1 MNKKIKFPFKFRLS
15 SKVTKVLIIFLA
27 LISLVA
33 FLFNIKHLFIAAM
46 VNGRPITHRS
56 LTRELE
62 KQMGKQVLEGL
73 IAQTLVRQEAKQQ
86 KIEISQEK
94 VKEQINQIETQLK
107 NQGQELDTLL
117 AAQGQTRKSLG
128 EQIELQLIV
137 EEILGRQVSVSEEEV
152 KDYFEESKEQFV
164 EGTTFEDQK
173 ENLKE
178 QLRQGKISEKFQPW
192 LEELRGKAKIYYF
205 LRL

>member
-1 MNKKIKFPFKFRLS
+1 MNKKIKFPFKFRLG

-27 LISLVA
+27 LVSLAA
-33 FLFNIKHLFIAAM
+33 FLFNIKNLFIAAM

-56 LTRELE
+56 LTRKLE
-62 KQMGKQVLEGL
+62 RQVGKQVLEGL
-73 IAQTLVRQEAKQQ
+73 ITQTLVRQEAKQQ

-117 AAQGQTRKSLG
+117 ATQGQTRKSLG
-128 EQIELQLIV
+128 EQIELQLMV
-137 EEILGRQVSVSEEEV
+137 EEILGKQVSVSEEEV